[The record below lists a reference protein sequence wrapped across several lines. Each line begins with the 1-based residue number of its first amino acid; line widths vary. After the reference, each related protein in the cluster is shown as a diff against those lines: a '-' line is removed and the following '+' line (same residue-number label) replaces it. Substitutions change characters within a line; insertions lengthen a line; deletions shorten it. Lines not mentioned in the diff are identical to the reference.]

1 MTDPMNYAVPPDPRL
16 HACYDALAY
25 GVVIHGVSGA
35 VLYANAEALRILGR
49 TLDQLQP
56 NGPARPSWRAACVD
70 EAGLP
75 LERDPVLEVLRTG
88 LPRRDITLGFE
99 RQAGER
105 RWIVVDVVPT
115 LGEGGVPIQ
124 VVVGIRDITA
134 QRQAEDQIRFQAR
147 LLDSV
152 DQAVIALD
160 LTGAVTYWSRR
171 AEQLYGWT
179 AEEALGLDMS
189 IIVPSQARI
198 QDAAEIWTRL
208 MAGIPW
214 SGEFLLQRRDGST
227 FSAWVTDSPVY
238 DEQGKLI
245 GLIGVS
251 TDNTER
257 RRAEQETQRA
267 RIAAEE
273 LASLRQEQA
282 EEAAVMA
289 EVTAALA
296 KAMEPA
302 ALYQLILEQAARL
315 LPCDSSYVFL
325 LRGDWAEVA
334 ASWGEPNLDI
344 GTRPFSLT
352 AEQRR
357 RFWPAPG
364 EPPRYYPDMQ
374 LVPTHVPTSPWL
386 GPYLVHSI
394 ITASLVIDGEL
405 LGCFDIMH
413 HQPRF
418 YTDRHVRLVGAFA
431 ERATQALRTAR
442 FLAAEHERVR
452 VAEELAALRQ
462 EQVEQAEA
470 MVQVSAVLAGT
481 LEPDQVYALILDQV
495 SRVLPYDHAAVL
507 LHQDGWVTVG
517 GSRGKLTLPTGTPVF
532 PLTDI
537 SEVAAFGSSGK
548 PALIRD
554 TDALGDWLD
563 VPPFANDQRIRS
575 SIVAPLVVDHVLV
588 GTFNVD
594 SLTANF
600 YTERHLAIATAF
612 GARVTQAL
620 YNARLHAA
628 EQDRARAAE
637 QLFKLQSDFVDAV
650 SHELRTPLT
659 AIIGFSELLQTRWQ
673 DLSDAG
679 RLDQVGKIVIAA
691 ARQKRLVQDLLLIRQ
706 LDANR
711 LQPVIESQPLAP
723 ILEDAANEVRG
734 SYQDQRIDL
743 VGIEGF
749 AVQADK
755 SRVFQITANLLD
767 NAAKYSPEGSPITVT
782 CRQEDAWAVIRV
794 RDYGP
799 GIPET
804 GRAQLFSRFG
814 RMPGSRIRAGRVG
827 TGLGLY
833 LGRLLAHAMGGDLE
847 LESTG
852 PGGST
857 FRLRLP
863 LATEQP

>member
-1 MTDPMNYAVPPDPRL
+1 
-16 HACYDALAY
+16 LAY
-25 GVVIHGVSGA
+25 GVIIHDMSGA
-35 VLYANAEALRILGR
+35 VAYANPEALRILGR
-49 TLDQLQP
+49 TLDQLQSAV
-56 NGPARPSWRAACVD
+56 PAGTFWRAACLD

-75 LERDPVLEVLRTG
+75 LESDPILDVLHSG

-99 RQAGER
+99 RQDGER
-105 RWIVVDVVPT
+105 RWFMLDAAPLV
-115 LGEGGVPIQ
+115 GEAAAAAQ
-124 VVVGIRDITA
+124 VVVGFADITA
-134 QRQAEDQIRFQAR
+134 QRQAEERIRFQAR

-160 LTGAVTYWSRR
+160 LTGAITYWSRH
-171 AEQLYGWT
+171 AELLYGWS
-179 AEEALGLDMS
+179 AEEALGLGGE
-189 IIVPSQARI
+189 IIVPASERG
-198 QDAAEIWTRL
+198 QDAAAIWEKLT
-208 MAGIPW
+208 AGQTW
-214 SGEFLLQRRDGST
+214 SGEFLLQRRDGTT
-227 FSAWVTDSPVY
+227 FSAWVTDSPIY
-238 DEQGKLI
+238 DEQGNLI
-245 GLIGVS
+245 GMIGIS
-251 TDNTER
+251 TDNTQRKNAELEA
-257 RRAEQETQRA
+257 RRARV
-267 RIAAEE
+267 AAEE
-273 LASLRQEQA
+273 LAALRQEQA

-289 EVTAALA
+289 EVTTALA
-296 KAMEPA
+296 QAMEPA

-315 LPCDSSYVFL
+315 LPCNSSYVFL
-325 LRGDWAEVA
+325 LRGDWAEAA
-334 ASWGEPNLDI
+334 ASWGEPRLPI
-344 GTRPFSLT
+344 GARPFSLT
-352 AEQRR
+352 AAQRR
-357 RFWPAPG
+357 RYWPAPG

-374 LVPTHVPTSPWL
+374 QVPGHDPTYPWL

-413 HQPRF
+413 HQPGF
-418 YTDRHVRLVGAFA
+418 YTERHVRLVGTFA

-470 MVQVSAVLAGT
+470 MAEVSALLAGT

-517 GSRGKLTLPTGTPVF
+517 GSRGKLTLPTGEPVF
-532 PLTDI
+532 PLENI
-537 SEVAAFGSSGK
+537 SAVATFGTSGK

-554 TDALGDWLD
+554 TDELPDWLD
-563 VPPFANDQRIRS
+563 VPPFINERRIRS
-575 SIVAPLVVDHVLV
+575 VIVVPLVVDHILV

-637 QLFKLQSDFVDAV
+637 KLFQLQSDFVDAV

-659 AIIGFSELLQTRWQ
+659 AIIGFSELLQTRWH
-673 DLSDAG
+673 DLSDRE
-679 RLDQVGKIVIAA
+679 RLGQVGKIVEAA
-691 ARQKRLVQDLLLIRQ
+691 TRQKRLVQDLLLIRQ
-706 LDANR
+706 LDANSLR
-711 LQPVIESQPLAP
+711 PVIESQPLGP
-723 ILEDAANEVRG
+723 ILEEAASEVRG
-734 SYQDQRIDL
+734 SYKDQPIDL
-743 VGIEGF
+743 IGIEGC
-749 AVQADK
+749 AVQADR
-755 SRVFQITANLLD
+755 SRVFQIVANLMD

-782 CRQEDAWAVIRV
+782 WAREEAWVVVRV
-794 RDYGP
+794 RDHGP

-833 LGRLLAHAMGGDLE
+833 LGRLLAHAMGGNLE

-863 LATEQP
+863 PAAEQS

>member
-1 MTDPMNYAVPPDPRL
+1 MKRAAPSDPRL
-16 HACYDALAY
+16 YAQYDALAY
-25 GVVIHGVSGA
+25 GVVIHDTSGA
-35 VLYANAEALRILGR
+35 VVYANPEASRILDR
-49 TLDQLQP
+49 TLDQLHSAAPVQT
-56 NGPARPSWRAACVD
+56 SWCAACLD

-75 LERDPVLEVLRTG
+75 IERDPILDVSRTG
-88 LPRRDITLGFE
+88 RPRRDITLGFE

-105 RWIVVDVVPT
+105 RWIRLDA
-115 LGEGGVPIQ
+115 VPIVGEDGTTAH
-124 VVVGIRDITA
+124 VVAGFMEITA
-134 QRQAEDQIRFQAR
+134 QRQAEERIRFQAG

-160 LTGAVTYWSRR
+160 LTGVVTYWSRH
-171 AEQLYGWT
+171 AELLFGWP
-179 AEEALGLDMS
+179 ASDVLGCNAD
-189 IIVPSQARI
+189 IIVPSIDGGQG
-198 QDAAEIWTRL
+198 AAEIWAQL
-208 MAGIPW
+208 QAGNTW
-214 SGEFLLQRRDGST
+214 SGEFLLRRRDGST
-227 FSAWVTDSPVY
+227 FSAWITDSPIF

-245 GLIGVS
+245 GMVGVS
-251 TDNTER
+251 TDYTKR
-257 RRAEQETQRA
+257 KSAELEARRA

-296 KAMEPA
+296 QAMEPA

-315 LPCDSSYVFL
+315 LPCNSSYVFL

-334 ASWGEPNLDI
+334 ASWGEPRLPI
-344 GTRPFSLT
+344 GARPFSLT
-352 AEQRR
+352 VAERR
-357 RFWPAPG
+357 RYWPAPG

-374 LVPTHVPTSPWL
+374 QVPGHDPTYPWL
-386 GPYLVHSI
+386 GRYLVHSI

-413 HQPRF
+413 HQPGF
-418 YTDRHVRLVGAFA
+418 YTERHVRLVGTFA

-470 MVQVSAVLAGT
+470 MAEVSALLAGT

-507 LHQDGWVTVG
+507 LHQAGWVTVG
-517 GSRGKLTLPTGTPVF
+517 GSRGKLTLPTGEPVF
-532 PLTDI
+532 PLENI
-537 SEVAAFGSSGK
+537 SAVATFGTSGK

-554 TDALGDWLD
+554 TAMLPDWLD
-563 VPPFANDQRIRS
+563 VPPFIHGQRIRS
-575 SIVAPLVVDHVLV
+575 VIVVPLVVDHILV

-620 YNARLHAA
+620 YNARLHTA

-637 QLFKLQSDFVDAV
+637 KLFQLQSDFVDAV

-659 AIIGFSELLQTRWQ
+659 AMVGFSELLQTRWH
-673 DLSDAG
+673 DLSDRE
-679 RLDQVGKIVIAA
+679 RLGQVGKIVEAA
-691 ARQKRLVQDLLLIRQ
+691 TRQKRLVQDLLLIRQ
-706 LDANR
+706 LDANSLR
-711 LQPVIESQPLAP
+711 PVIESQPLGP
-723 ILEDAANEVRG
+723 ILEEAASEVRG
-734 SYQDQRIDL
+734 SYKDQPIDL
-743 VGIEGF
+743 VGIEGC
-749 AVQADK
+749 AVQTDR
-755 SRVFQITANLLD
+755 SRVFQIVTNLLD

-782 CRQEDAWAVIRV
+782 WAREEAWVVVRV
-794 RDYGP
+794 RDQGS

-833 LGRLLAHAMGGDLE
+833 LGRLLAHAMGGNLE

-863 LATEQP
+863 PAVEQP